1 MSKKKPGMEEE
12 EIFDPMM
19 FEDDIEEEEMIN
31 TFSQVA
37 EASIEHM
44 RVACQLTE
52 IIVNTRKDTKL
63 TTDEILNIFRQ
74 SASTILDCTPLK
86 ALFEKS

>member
-1 MSKKKPGMEEE
+1 MSKKKPGMQEE

-19 FEDDIEEEEMIN
+19 FEDDLEEEEIIH

-44 RVACQLTE
+44 RVACNLTE
-52 IIVNTRKDTKL
+52 MIVATRKDAKL
-63 TTDEILNIFRQ
+63 TTEEILNIFRQ
-74 SASTILDCTPLK
+74 SAATVLDCTPLK
-86 ALFEKS
+86 ALFEKP